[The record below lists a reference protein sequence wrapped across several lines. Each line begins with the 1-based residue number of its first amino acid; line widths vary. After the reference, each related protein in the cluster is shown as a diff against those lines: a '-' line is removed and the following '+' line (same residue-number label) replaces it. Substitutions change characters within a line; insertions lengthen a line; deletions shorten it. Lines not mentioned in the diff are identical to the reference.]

1 MLAGRSESLGGL
13 GTAVRPRVD
22 PVAQLGQL
30 ALQKRLGTVAALMF
44 LCLVLV
50 AVFAPAL
57 APYSPYEQD
66 RIDILAAPST
76 NHVLGTDDVGRDVL
90 SRIIFG
96 ARISLYVG
104 VVTVAIGTTLGTII
118 GLVSGYFA
126 GKLDMVVQRFI
137 DALMAFPLLV
147 LALAIMAVLGPS
159 TTNVMIAVGIVMIPG
174 ASRVVRGSVLSV
186 KEEQYIEAARAMGAR
201 TARVLILHVL
211 PNIFAPIIVLA
222 TLAMAR
228 AIMWE
233 AVLSFLGVGTQPPEP
248 SWGSMLSGY
257 ARQYFE
263 IAPWNAFFPGLAI
276 SLSILSINLLGD
288 ALRDVLDPR
297 QRGFAG

>member
-1 MLAGRSESLGGL
+1 
-13 GTAVRPRVD
+13 
-22 PVAQLGQL
+22 
-30 ALQKRLGTVAALMF
+30 
-44 LCLVLV
+44 
-50 AVFAPAL
+50 
-57 APYSPYEQD
+57 
-66 RIDILAAPST
+66 
-76 NHVLGTDDVGRDVL
+76 
-90 SRIIFG
+90 
-96 ARISLYVG
+96 
-104 VVTVAIGTTLGTII
+104 
-118 GLVSGYFA
+118 
-126 GKLDMVVQRFI
+126 
-137 DALMAFPLLV
+137 
-147 LALAIMAVLGPS
+147 
-159 TTNVMIAVGIVMIPG
+159 MIAVGIVMIPG